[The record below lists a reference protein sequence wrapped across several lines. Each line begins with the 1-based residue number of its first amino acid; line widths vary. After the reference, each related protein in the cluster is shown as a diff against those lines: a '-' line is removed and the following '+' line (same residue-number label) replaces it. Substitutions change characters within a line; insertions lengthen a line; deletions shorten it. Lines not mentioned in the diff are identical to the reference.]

1 MISLELDMELPS
13 KCKECPLRSIL
24 NGKWYCSASQVNMS
38 DDCVNVKRPFWCKL
52 HDNKAPSSML
62 HFKGELGDGHIHINA
77 KDLIEHNVREQHE
90 IQRMKLRKLANNPAL
105 SEDAKEVLNTQVYY
119 INLLEWWREQYIK
132 LQKKYEQLTI
142 KDRKHLV
149 KAKDWTNPKVKA
161 VIKLDVPEWQ
171 IGQPVTVYFKDTMCK
186 IGICE
191 AEQE

>member
-1 MISLELDMELPS
+1 
-13 KCKECPLRSIL
+13 
-24 NGKWYCSASQVNMS
+24 
-38 DDCVNVKRPFWCKL
+38 
-52 HDNKAPSSML
+52 
-62 HFKGELGDGHIHINA
+62 
-77 KDLIEHNVREQHE
+77 
-90 IQRMKLRKLANNPAL
+90 MKLRKLANNPAL
-105 SEDAKEVLNTQVYY
+105 SEDARTVLNTQVYY
-119 INLLEWWREQYIK
+119 INMLEWWREQYIE

-171 IGQPVTVYFKDTMCK
+171 IGQQVTVYFKDTMCK